1 MLKHLKARQAAY
13 SCMCTSL
20 LLAAFVTGVG
30 NAAAS
35 ADVQVTVNV
44 KSSIGTIPNTA
55 FGLNTA
61 AWDAHLLDP
70 QAAQLL
76 RQAGVSVLRFP
87 GGSTADNYHWKT
99 NTVTSTSYGGINPA
113 DTFDAFMKVDRQVG
127 AQPMLTVNYGSN
139 AAGTGGGDPQEAA
152 DWVRYANITKGYGVR
167 YWEVGNEIYGNGTYG
182 AKWEVDLHKEIG
194 PAAYAKNALVF
205 IQAMKNVDPKIQVG
219 LVLTA
224 PGNWPD
230 GSNPDWN
237 DNVLSVACQQMD
249 FAAVHWYP
257 QQPGAES
264 DTGLLSSTNQITKMV
279 AALRAKINQHC
290 GAHASHVK
298 IMITETNS
306 VNFNP
311 GKQTVSPVNA
321 LFMADNYLSWLEN
334 GVTNI
339 DWWGLHNGI
348 TPGQNNSSSLM
359 GSNQYG
365 DYGILSDGSAATGMQ
380 EPKANTPFPTFYALE
395 LLNKLAAPGDQ
406 MLQASASENEIGVHA
421 IRKSN
426 GQIALLLINKDPH
439 AAHSIALTLPGLGA
453 NYQAS
458 IYTYG
463 ADNPTITSVP
473 ASTFGGSFSQTMP
486 RCSMIGILL
495 TPPHPVSTI
504 AATLGASVA
513 QSVR

>member
-1 MLKHLKARQAAY
+1 MLKHLKARRAAY
-13 SCMCTSL
+13 SSLCASL
-20 LLAAFVTGVG
+20 LLVAFVAGAG

-44 KSSIGTIPNTA
+44 KSSIGAIPDTA

-70 QAAQLL
+70 QVPQLL
-76 RQAGVSVLRFP
+76 RQAGVSILRFP
-87 GGSTADNYHWKT
+87 GGSTADFYHWKT
-99 NTVTSTSYGGINPA
+99 NTVTSTKDGGVNPQ

-139 AAGTGGGDPQEAA
+139 VAGTDGGDPQEAA

-167 YWEVGNEIYGNGTYG
+167 YWEVGNEVYGNGTYG

-194 PAAYAKNALVF
+194 PAAYARNALVF
-205 IQAMKNVDPKIQVG
+205 VQAMKKVDPTIQVG

-257 QQPGAES
+257 REPGAES
-264 DTGLLSSTNQITKMV
+264 DTGLLNSTNQITKMV
-279 AALRAKINQHC
+279 ATLRAKLNQHC

-311 GKQTVSPVNA
+311 GKQTVSPVSA

-348 TPGQNNSSSLM
+348 TPGQNNSSSLL
-359 GSNQYG
+359 GNKQYG
-365 DYGILSDGSAATGMQ
+365 DYGILSDGSAAAGLQ
-380 EPKANTPFPTFYALE
+380 EPKANTPFPAYYALE
-395 LLNKLAAPGDQ
+395 LLSKLAAPGDQ
-406 MLQASASENEIGVHA
+406 MLQASASQSQIGVHA
-421 IRKSN
+421 VRGRN
-426 GQIALLLINKDPH
+426 GQIALLLLNKDPNAPH
-439 AAHSIALTLPGLGA
+439 NIDLSLLGMGPNFRATLF
-453 NYQAS
+453 
-458 IYTYG
+458 TYG
-463 ADNPTITSVP
+463 ASSPTIKVVP
-473 ASTFGGSFSQTMP
+473 DPAFGSHLSQVMP
-486 RCSMIGILL
+486 PYSMIGILL
-495 TPPHPVSTI
+495 TPLHPVSTI
-504 AATLGASVA
+504 AATLGAAVA
-513 QSVR
+513 QSVG